1 VTIQLPYLDLCAIA
15 PSAFT
20 YWVPQTQGAG
30 MVATSGSGG
39 YYYTSLCKAF
49 VVDIKMATY
58 SATDPV
64 DGRPTNP
71 SGELIIA
78 TEPFDLPS
86 SQALGGTTPI
96 VGEDCG
102 RLKHSARYYRRL
114 HNEDHFTH
122 LADFKAA
129 TNWDSPVCD
138 VTVDGG
144 SSRLRLPGRLGYL
157 SRRRGCGS
165 SQLSPRGRSYLHRG
179 APDVIR

>member
-1 VTIQLPYLDLCAIA
+1 VTIQLPHFDLCAIA

-64 DGRPTNP
+64 DGLPTNP

-78 TEPFDLPS
+78 TEPYDLPS
-86 SQALGGTTPI
+86 SQAFGGTTPI

-102 RLKHSARYYRRL
+102 RLKYSARYYRRL
-114 HNEDHFTH
+114 DNEDHLTH
-122 LADFKAA
+122 LADFKAT

-144 SSRLRLPGRLGYL
+144 VHAYASQDGWDTYRVAVAVVLRSSA
-157 SRRRGCGS
+157 
-165 SQLSPRGRSYLHRG
+165 QEVAVTFIE
-179 APDVIR
+179 APPT